1 MDDNDPSKV
10 CKITYFQQLV
20 YSGNYDIVSVCATWL
35 NDSVLDSELLKGY
48 SIFRKDKVGR
58 NCGGVLV
65 AVKDT
70 ISVTRR
76 FDLEDNSIELVV
88 VQLSQP
94 NNQSII
100 LYTYYRPPSSPLD
113 DIQQLSSSLANIP
126 ESSCVLL
133 VGDFNLPAI
142 DWSFDQPSPSNGGG
156 HLEDKFCELFADYFL
171 EQLIPDSTH
180 RGGNKL
186 DLLL

>member
-48 SIFRKDKVGR
+48 SIFRKDRVER
-58 NCGGVLV
+58 NGGGVLV

-70 ISVTRR
+70 ISVKRR

-88 VQLSQP
+88 VELSQI

-100 LYTYYRPPSSPLD
+100 LYTYYRPPGSPLD